1 MEKDRFLSSSE
12 ILQSDEMARLV
23 RAFVKLGIKNL
34 RLTGGEP
41 LARQDIIDLVSTLRA
56 IDGLQD
62 LAITTNGVYLK
73 NLARQLKQVSLD
85 RINISLDTLRKSRF
99 KYITGVDC
107 FDEVWAGIEESIKA
121 RFNPIKLNVILMK
134 GINEDEIIDFVR
146 LAINRHLIVRFIEFF
161 PTNKRLNKL
170 SNYLVENT
178 EVKEKI
184 IEYFGPIQ
192 RVFEIQGNGPAE
204 YYAIKGSEAII
215 GFISNINRDFCRECN
230 RIRVD
235 CAGRV
240 SPCLFSGH
248 IFDLKPLLRNKGNEA
263 ELLKKIGDILMIK
276 PRLRKKEIES
286 CCAIEM
292 SSIGG

>member
-12 ILQSDEMARLV
+12 ILQNEEMVRLV
-23 RAFVKLGIKNL
+23 SAFVKLGIKSL

-41 LARQDIIDLVSTLRA
+41 LTRQDIIDLVGTLKS
-56 IDGLQD
+56 INGLQD

-73 NLARQLKQVSLD
+73 NLAHQLKQASLD
-85 RINISLDTLRKSRF
+85 RINISLDTLKKSRF
-99 KYITGVDC
+99 KYITGADC
-107 FDEVWAGIEESIKA
+107 FDEVWAGVEESIGA
-121 RFNPIKLNVILMK
+121 GFNPIKLNVILMK

-161 PTNKRLNKL
+161 PANRRLNKL
-170 SNYLVENT
+170 SNCLVENT
-178 EVKEKI
+178 EVKERV

-192 RVFEIQGNGPAE
+192 KVSGIQGNGPAE
-204 YYAIKGSEAII
+204 YYAIKDSKAVI
-215 GFISNINRDFCRECN
+215 GFISNVSRDFCSECN

-248 IFDLKPLLRNKGNEA
+248 ICDLRPLLRNKGNET
-263 ELLKKIGDILMIK
+263 ELLKKISDILMIK
-276 PRLRKKEIES
+276 PRFRKKEVES